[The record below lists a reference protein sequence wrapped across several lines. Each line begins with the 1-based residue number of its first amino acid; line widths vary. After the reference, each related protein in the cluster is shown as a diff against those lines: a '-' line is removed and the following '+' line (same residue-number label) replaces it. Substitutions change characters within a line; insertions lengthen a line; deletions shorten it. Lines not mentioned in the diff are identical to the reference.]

1 MYIVGLHITLR
12 VDAFRGRGQASS
24 GRHDVGH
31 KGVATRCG
39 VPSLYSYVTPAGFR
53 ASRMLVTK
61 ALSHDVTILAF
72 VPLSLIPLESPPFIP
87 CAFLSDKKRVIVEL
101 KKYDKKGVQ
110 FVFVTSRW
118 MRDSKPSFLS
128 P

>member
-1 MYIVGLHITLR
+1 M
-12 VDAFRGRGQASS
+12 DAFRGRGQASS

-31 KGVATRCG
+31 KGVATGCG

-72 VPLSLIPLESPPFIP
+72 VPLSLIPLEALLCIESEAADALATLHSMCFS
-87 CAFLSDKKRVIVEL
+87 L
-101 KKYDKKGVQ
+101 
-110 FVFVTSRW
+110 
-118 MRDSKPSFLS
+118 
-128 P
+128 